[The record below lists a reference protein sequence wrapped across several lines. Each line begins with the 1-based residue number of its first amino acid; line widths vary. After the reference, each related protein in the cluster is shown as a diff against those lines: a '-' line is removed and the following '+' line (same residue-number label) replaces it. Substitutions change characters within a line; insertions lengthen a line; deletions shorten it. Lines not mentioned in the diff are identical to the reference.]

1 MNNTIKCVAIDDEPL
16 ALDIIEKFC
25 HRIGNIDLKTYSNPM
40 QGLEAIKQFHPDIVF
55 LDIEMDEISG
65 LDVASQL
72 PKDTCFIF
80 TTAYMRYALN
90 GFDLDAV
97 DYLHKPFAFSRF
109 QTAVSKALRRIG
121 REHMKTAAQH
131 IVVKQDYNNISIPLD
146 DILYIEAVEGYS
158 KIFRLS
164 GECVISRILLKNIL
178 GMLPPES
185 FLRIHRSFVV
195 SKSKIKSFNKQE
207 IVLVDG
213 STLPVGR
220 QYAPE
225 VIDIMMNKGM

>member
-1 MNNTIKCVAIDDEPL
+1 MNNTIKCIAIDDEPL
-16 ALDIIEKFC
+16 ALDVIEKFC
-25 HRIGNIDLKTYSNPM
+25 QRTGNIELKTYSNPIE
-40 QGLEAIKQFHPDIVF
+40 GFEAIKQFHPDIVF
-55 LDIEMDEISG
+55 LDIEMDEING
-65 LDVASQL
+65 LDIASQL

-97 DYLHKPFAFSRF
+97 DYLHKPFAYSRF
-109 QTAVSKALRRIG
+109 QTAFSKALRRIG
-121 REHMKTAAQH
+121 REQVKTDTQH
-131 IVVKQDYNNISIPLD
+131 VVVKQDYTNISIPLN

-164 GECVISRILLKNIL
+164 GDCVISRILLKNIL

-195 SKSKIKSFNKQE
+195 SKSKIKSFNRQE
-207 IVLVDG
+207 VVLVDG
-213 STLPVGR
+213 TVLPVGR

-225 VIDIMMNKGM
+225 VIDSMMNKGS

>member
-16 ALDIIEKFC
+16 ALEIIEKFC
-25 HRIGNIDLKTYSNPM
+25 HRIGNIDLKTYSNPI

-65 LDVASQL
+65 LDVASLL

-185 FLRIHRSFVV
+185 FLRVHRSFVV